1 VTIETAADAIE
12 ASKCALDRISKDSDV
27 KCALAAVGCRWCA
40 TSVKPL
46 LRMIR
51 NYLEDPANTGSI
63 NSQRRGMLL

>member
-1 VTIETAADAIE
+1 MTIETAADAIE
-12 ASKCALDRISKDSDV
+12 ASKCALDRMSKDLDV

-46 LRMIR
+46 LKMIR
-51 NYLEDPANTGSI
+51 NYLEDPSNTGSI

>member
-12 ASKCALDRISKDSDV
+12 ASKCALDRISKDSNA

-46 LRMIR
+46 LRMVR
-51 NYLEDPANTGSI
+51 NYLDDPSNAGAIASN
-63 NSQRRGMLL
+63 RRGVLL